1 MNNWHIRLAARAVA
15 QGKVIAYPTEAVFGL
30 GCDPLNVSAVRA
42 ILALKR
48 RRIGK
53 GLIVIAAE
61 PRQIAGLVWFPSQEI
76 QRRVLASW
84 PGPITWV
91 LPAYRGVPA
100 VLRGVHRSLA
110 VRVTAHPIASAI
122 CRRAGA
128 LVSTSANP
136 AGCEPARSPARVR
149 SYFRDAVDYICPGD
163 LGPQRLPSEIRD
175 GISAACLRPG
185 GVFDREAVLL
195 LRF

>member
-1 MNNWHIRLAARAVA
+1 MA

-30 GCDPLNVSAVRA
+30 GCDPLNVTAVET

-48 RRIGK
+48 RRVAK
-53 GLIVIAAE
+53 GLIVIAAQ
-61 PRQIAGLVWFPSQEI
+61 PCQISGLVWFPSQEV

-91 LPAYRGVPA
+91 LPACRGVPA
-100 VLRGVHRSLA
+100 VLRGAHQSLA

-149 SYFRDAVDYICPGD
+149 SYFRDAVDYVCPGR
-163 LGPQRLPSEIRD
+163 LGPQRVPSEIRD
-175 GISAACLRPG
+175 GISGACLRPG
-185 GVFDREAVLL
+185 RCF
-195 LRF
+195 

>member
-1 MNNWHIRLAARAVA
+1 MNDWHIALAARAVA
-15 QGKVIAYPTEAVFGL
+15 QGNLIAYPTEAVYGL
-30 GCDPLNVSAVRA
+30 GCDPLNVKAVEA

-48 RRIGK
+48 RRLAK

-61 PRQIAGLVWFPSQEI
+61 PCQISGLVWFPSLEI
-76 QRRVLASW
+76 RCRVLASW

-91 LPAYRGVPA
+91 LPANRGVPA
-100 VLRGVHRSLA
+100 VLRGAHRSLA

-149 SYFRDAVDYICPGD
+149 SYFRDAVDYICPGRV
-163 LGPQRLPSEIRD
+163 GSQGLPSEIRD
-175 GISAACLRPG
+175 GISGACLRPG
-185 GVFDREAVLL
+185 GVF
-195 LRF
+195 

>member
-1 MNNWHIRLAARAVA
+1 MAARAVA
-15 QGKVIAYPTEAVFGL
+15 QGQLIAYPTEAVFGL
-30 GCDPLNVSAVRA
+30 GCDPLNASAVKT

-48 RRIGK
+48 RRIAK

-61 PRQIAGLVWFPSQEI
+61 PCQIKGLVWFPSQEI
-76 QRRVLASW
+76 RRRILASW

-91 LPAYRGVPA
+91 LPAHRSIPA
-100 VLRGVHRSLA
+100 VLRGAHRSLA

-149 SYFRDAVDYICPGD
+149 TYFGDAVDYVCPGRV
-163 LGPQRLPSEIRD
+163 GPQRLPSEIRD
-175 GISAACLRPG
+175 GISGACLRPG
-185 GVFDREAVLL
+185 GVF
-195 LRF
+195 

>member
-1 MNNWHIRLAARAVA
+1 MAARAVA
-15 QGKVIAYPTEAVFGL
+15 QGQLIAYPTEAVFGL
-30 GCDPLNVSAVRA
+30 GCDPLNASAVRT

-48 RRIGK
+48 RRIAK

-61 PRQIAGLVWFPSQEI
+61 PCQISRLVWFPSQEI
-76 QRRVLASW
+76 RRRILASW

-91 LPAYRGVPA
+91 LPARRGIPA
-100 VLRGVHRSLA
+100 VLRGAHRSLA

-149 SYFRDAVDYICPGD
+149 TYFGDTVDYICPGRV
-163 LGPQRLPSEIRD
+163 GPQRLPSEIRD
-175 GISAACLRPG
+175 GISGACLRPG
-185 GVFDREAVLL
+185 GVFWR
-195 LRF
+195 